1 MVGGRLCYRSY
12 FIHSI
17 MLLLWVCLHYV
28 ETSSG
33 KHVIYKKV
41 GDTVELS
48 SGLPTEGVTAA
59 TWKYGEIIIADKVIE
74 NNMGVS
80 KRSPFKDRSELNL
93 ENFTLTVRK
102 LTLQDSGD
110 FIFVSATKEKQRD
123 LVIITLQVHEA
134 ITKQPVIK
142 ISSTWISSNESCK
155 VLLECSTTGDVSYK
169 WTVGKQTLTGPRQ
182 QYIIREQDGETNF
195 TCTVSNHVSEKSAFQ
210 TVKCSNSEQQEP
222 EKHVFLFLGVAGGCL
237 ILVIIFSA
245 AVGVCLCNKRH
256 ADLCCNRLTQS
267 ETINQEESQQHV
279 YSALSHGDRCVY
291 ETMRGRE
298 DAGPEIEAKPTHR
311 KQTAKPAGHRR

>member
-1 MVGGRLCYRSY
+1 FCDTFFFKLSKSGIL
-12 FIHSI
+12 
-17 MLLLWVCLHYV
+17 
-28 ETSSG
+28 TSSG

-59 TWKYGEIIIADKVIE
+59 TWKYGELIIADKHIE

-123 LVIITLQVHEA
+123 SVIITLQVHEP

-142 ISSTWISSNESCK
+142 INSTWIPSNESCK

-169 WTVGKQTLTGPRQ
+169 WT
-182 QYIIREQDGETNF
+182 DGETNV

-210 TVKCSNSEQQEP
+210 TVKCSNRKSLREP
-222 EKHVFLFLGVAGGCL
+222 EDM
-237 ILVIIFSA
+237 
-245 AVGVCLCNKRH
+245 N
-256 ADLCCNRLTQS
+256 ADEPAT
-267 ETINQEESQQHV
+267 
-279 YSALSHGDRCVY
+279 
-291 ETMRGRE
+291 GRR
-298 DAGPEIEAKPTHR
+298 THR
-311 KQTAKPAGHRR
+311 A

>member
-17 MLLLWVCLHYV
+17 VLLLWVCLHYV
-28 ETSSG
+28 EASSG
-33 KHVIYKKV
+33 KHVIHKKV

-59 TWKYGEIIIADKVIE
+59 TWRYGGITVAEKDE
-74 NNMGVS
+74 GVS
-80 KRSPFKDRSELNL
+80 KNSPFKDRSELNP
-93 ENFTLTVRK
+93 EDFTLTVRK

-110 FIFVSATKEKQRD
+110 FTFVSEVNDKQRPS
-123 LVIITLQVHEA
+123 VTITLQVHEP

-142 ISSTWISSNESCK
+142 ISSTWISSSESCK

-182 QYIIREQDGETNF
+182 QYIIREQDGETNV
-195 TCTVSNHVSEKSAFQ
+195 TCTVSNYVSEKSAFQ
-210 TVKCSNSEQQEP
+210 TVKCSKDHSHRKETECSSSSSLLMFIAGLFTG
-222 EKHVFLFLGVAGGCL
+222 VLITVLFLFLLYCIKSKG
-237 ILVIIFSA
+237 
-245 AVGVCLCNKRH
+245 LCHK
-256 ADLCCNRLTQS
+256 RLTQP
-267 ETINQEESQQHV
+267 ETINQEENQQHV

-291 ETMRGRE
+291 ETVRGSA
-298 DAGPEIEAKPTHR
+298 DAGPGGSQIQCIKSD
-311 KQTAKPAGHRR
+311 

>member
-1 MVGGRLCYRSY
+1 STTCVLGSFPRSGLT
-12 FIHSI
+12 
-17 MLLLWVCLHYV
+17 LLH
-28 ETSSG
+28 TSSG

-59 TWKYGEIIIADKVIE
+59 TWRYGEIIIADKDFE

-80 KRSPFKDRSELNL
+80 KRSPFKDRSGLNH

-123 LVIITLQVHEA
+123 SVIITLQVHEP

-142 ISSTWISSNESCK
+142 INSTWISSNESCK
-155 VLLECSTTGDVSYK
+155 VLLECSTTADVSYK
-169 WTVGKQTLTGPRQ
+169 WTVGNQTLTGHRQ
-182 QYIIREQDGETNF
+182 QYIIRQDGETNV

-210 TVKCSNSEQQEP
+210 TVKCSNSEQQDP
-222 EKHVFLFLGVAGGCL
+222 GKKH
-237 ILVIIFSA
+237 
-245 AVGVCLCNKRH
+245 KT
-256 ADLCCNRLTQS
+256 LTRQTQDHDS
-267 ETINQEESQQHV
+267 T
-279 YSALSHGDRCVY
+279 ALR
-291 ETMRGRE
+291 
-298 DAGPEIEAKPTHR
+298 
-311 KQTAKPAGHRR
+311 